1 MWAYIISIS
10 LFSYVDGRNWC
21 FLKKLFYKIWFLS
34 FVRIEDKL
42 KPTKNLSFF
51 SIVCGFLLNPV
62 AAHDAVTK
70 NLNPLKALPPLVS
83 NQTMSCQSR
92 FFIWKIFSNFLV
104 IFFKIFFK
112 VMYFRK
118 LE

>member
-21 FLKKLFYKIWFLS
+21 FLKKLFYKIWLLS

-51 SIVCGFLLNPV
+51 NSVWFSVESCCS
-62 AAHDAVTK
+62 TRRCYK
-70 NLNPLKALPPLVS
+70 ELKPIKSLTNSSLKPDYELSKQVLYLED
-83 NQTMSCQSR
+83 
-92 FFIWKIFSNFLV
+92 FF
-104 IFFKIFFK
+104 
-112 VMYFRK
+112 
-118 LE
+118 